1 MRRDRFAKVV
11 SLLLVVSVGWLASGC
26 FGKFQLTR
34 MLHEA
39 NQSVEDKYL
48 RSAVTWL
55 FVIPYALTGVL
66 DIFIFNLI
74 EFWSGENPIAGGPS
88 TKVVAW
94 GDETVTMTLAREGGT
109 TLATI
114 ERRKGGA
121 LLSTLAIR
129 DDGKGSVTS
138 EMVAPGKETVR
149 STAAMLPNGSVEVV
163 TLSRLGVKTERHPAS
178 AVETILVRAARIA
191 GEVRHA
197 LSGAPGPGSLAS
209 PARVPKR
216 DIPISSSTLR
226 SVPPQS

>member
-1 MRRDRFAKVV
+1 MRRGRFAKGV

-34 MLHEA
+34 KLYEA

-66 DIFIFNLI
+66 DIFLFNLI
-74 EFWSGENPIAGGPS
+74 EFWSGENPIAEGPS

-94 GDETVTMTLAREGGT
+94 GEETVTMTLAREGGAT

-149 STAAMLPNGSVEVV
+149 STAAMLPDGSVEVV
-163 TLSRLGVKTERHPAS
+163 TLSRLGAKTERHPAS
-178 AVETILVRAARIA
+178 AVETVLVRAARIA
-191 GEVRHA
+191 SEVRQA

-209 PARVPKR
+209 PARVPA
-216 DIPISSSTLR
+216 L
-226 SVPPQS
+226 QG